1 VAALVAAG
9 LEEVAAAVLEA
20 VAVVL
25 AAAARRED
33 GNMKSLAELFLT
45 KEEQDKITLA
55 VQTAEKKTT
64 GEIVPMVV
72 TKSDE
77 YPMAALVCSASF
89 AIPLSLLLTV
99 IIGQGIWI
107 GPENMWLFLALFSLL
122 FLPLYFLV
130 NRTDRLKYY
139 FLNQGQV
146 ETQVSKSALAA
157 FYSQGLY
164 KTAADNGI
172 LLYIS
177 VLEKKVWILADSG
190 INSRITQTTWDVVV
204 DQLTDGIKQKNQC
217 QAICTAIHSI
227 GEILQEH
234 FPYEKGDKDELHN
247 LIID

>member
-1 VAALVAAG
+1 M
-9 LEEVAAAVLEA
+9 
-20 VAVVL
+20 AVVL
-25 AAAARRED
+25 AAVVRQED
-33 GNMKSLAELFLT
+33 GDMKSLAELFLT

-55 VQTAEKKTT
+55 VQAAEKRTT

-77 YPMAALVCSASF
+77 YPLAALVCSASLS
-89 AIPLSLLLTV
+89 IPSSLLLSV
-99 IIGQGIWI
+99 IIGQRIWI
-107 GPENMWLFLALFSLL
+107 GPENMWLFLALFSLT
-122 FLPLYFLV
+122 FLPLYFWV
-130 NRTDRLKYY
+130 HRTDRLKYY
-139 FLNQGQV
+139 FLNQGHV

-190 INSRITQTTWDVVV
+190 INSRISQTIWDKVV
-204 DQLTDGIKQKNQC
+204 DQLTYGIKQKNQC
-217 QAICTAIHSI
+217 QAICSAIQSI

-247 LIID
+247 LIIE

>member
-1 VAALVAAG
+1 LA
-9 LEEVAAAVLEA
+9 A

-25 AAAARRED
+25 VVVVRQEGGD
-33 GNMKSLAELFLT
+33 MKSLAELFLT

-55 VQTAEKKTT
+55 VQRAEKTT
-64 GEIVPMVV
+64 SGEIVPMVV

-77 YPMAALVCSASF
+77 YPLAALVCSASF

-99 IIGQGIWI
+99 VIGQRIWI
-107 GPENMWLFLALFSLL
+107 GPENMWLFLALFSLT

-130 NRTDRLKYY
+130 YRTDRLKYY
-139 FLNQGQV
+139 FLNQGHV
-146 ETQVSKSALAA
+146 ENQVSKSALAA

-190 INSRITQTTWDVVV
+190 INSRISQTTWDEIV
-204 DQLTDGIKQKNQC
+204 DQLTDGIKQTNQC
-217 QAICTAIHSI
+217 QAICSAIQSI

-234 FPYEKGDKDELHN
+234 FPYENDDTNELHN